1 MKLKRGYV
9 PLLSLFLCTGA
20 AAEVI
25 DKETTSSIQDIAGE
39 DINYAESSK
48 PGFDTINKKED
59 IKEEWPDYMEWMC
72 DLRDRV
78 YDIKI
83 AVNSLSNVS
92 REDRQLFYLDPN
104 LNEKSVTFYIYKH
117 KF

>member
-39 DINYAESSK
+39 DINYAESSSA
-48 PGFDTINKKED
+48 G
-59 IKEEWPDYMEWMC
+59 
-72 DLRDRV
+72 
-78 YDIKI
+78 
-83 AVNSLSNVS
+83 A
-92 REDRQLFYLDPN
+92 
-104 LNEKSVTFYIYKH
+104 
-117 KF
+117 